1 MKWVIYKHTNKIN
14 GKSYIGQTKQKEKAR
29 WQYGNGYSHN
39 KYFYNAI
46 KKYGWDLFEHEIIE
60 KDIFTQ
66 ESANEREIYW
76 IGYFDSFNN
85 GYNLTKGGDNHE
97 HLGIPVLQI
106 DTKTLEIVN
115 VFLTVRQAEESTK
128 IDHSQISRCC
138 YLDKKGV
145 TAGGYYW
152 CFQDGWYK
160 GWSPKKRRIPN
171 MPKKAIYQ
179 IDKKLGIV
187 AKFSSGLEA
196 EFSTGIPASRISCVC
211 NHKSYI
217 TAGGYYWCF
226 QEEWCE
232 NWKPDLP
239 KDEKPVVRILKT
251 NFKDIKIYSMISL
264 AAKDNG
270 IKCSEAISR
279 ACKGLTISAG
289 NYYWCY
295 LSDYNEFW
303 SPRQDSNKS
312 RIICIET
319 GVVYNS
325 IQEAI
330 DETNGSRNISRAC
343 QDSGLTSGGFHWMYY
358 EEFLKKGWCKR
369 EKKQGAQ
376 RKVYCVETKEVFDT
390 ISQAAKEKNVDGSGI
405 VKCCKNPS
413 KTTKGLHW
421 AYLEEFNDSWKA
433 IPQKVGRHGM
443 KKVFCEELNK
453 SFDCI
458 NEAKKET
465 GVDASS
471 IIRCCK
477 GKQQIAGGY
486 HWKYIEE

>member
-14 GKSYIGQTKQKEKAR
+14 GKSYIGQTRQKAKAR

-97 HLGIPVLQI
+97 HMGIPVLRI

-115 VFLTVRQAEESTK
+115 TFLTVRQAEESTK
-128 IDHSQISRCC
+128 INHSQISRCC

-152 CFQDGWYK
+152 CFQ
-160 GWSPKKRRIPN
+160 
-171 MPKKAIYQ
+171 
-179 IDKKLGIV
+179 
-187 AKFSSGLEA
+187 
-196 EFSTGIPASRISCVC
+196 
-211 NHKSYI
+211 
-217 TAGGYYWCF
+217 
-226 QEEWCE
+226 EEWCE
-232 NWKPDLP
+232 NWKPNLP

-270 IKCSEAISR
+270 IKCSETISR
-279 ACKGLTISAG
+279 ACKRLTISAG

-295 LSDYNEFW
+295 LSEYNEFW
-303 SPRQDSNKS
+303 SPGQDSNKS

-330 DETNGSRNISRAC
+330 DETNGSSNISRAC
-343 QDSGLTSGGFHWMYY
+343 
-358 EEFLKKGWCKR
+358 
-369 EKKQGAQ
+369 
-376 RKVYCVETKEVFDT
+376 
-390 ISQAAKEKNVDGSGI
+390 
-405 VKCCKNPS
+405 
-413 KTTKGLHW
+413 
-421 AYLEEFNDSWKA
+421 
-433 IPQKVGRHGM
+433 
-443 KKVFCEELNK
+443 
-453 SFDCI
+453 
-458 NEAKKET
+458 
-465 GVDASS
+465 
-471 IIRCCK
+471 
-477 GKQQIAGGY
+477 
-486 HWKYIEE
+486 